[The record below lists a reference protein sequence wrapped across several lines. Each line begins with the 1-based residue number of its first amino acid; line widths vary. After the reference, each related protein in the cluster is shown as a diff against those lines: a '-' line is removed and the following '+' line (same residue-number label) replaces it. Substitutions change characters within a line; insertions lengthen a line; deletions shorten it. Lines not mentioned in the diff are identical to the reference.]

1 LRCGGDR
8 ICAFQNITLL
18 KAVGLMNRDRDM
30 AGKEKAPE
38 GAVLVLV

>member
-1 LRCGGDR
+1 LRCAGDQ
-8 ICAFQNITLL
+8 ICAFQDITLL
-18 KAVGLMNRDRDM
+18 KAVGLINRDRDM